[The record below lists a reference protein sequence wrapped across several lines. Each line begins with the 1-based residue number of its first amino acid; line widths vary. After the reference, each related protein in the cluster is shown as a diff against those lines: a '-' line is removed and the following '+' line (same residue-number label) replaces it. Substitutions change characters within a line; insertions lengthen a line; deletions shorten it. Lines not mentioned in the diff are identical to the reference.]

1 MYGNNLIKAL
11 PYVLTRIFLLLFV
24 FILTLYILWYPLI
37 HAMSLTKAVEA
48 IFTRIFPIRRGIF
61 EDKVASFWCVLHNFY
76 KVNSL
81 WDRSKQVAITTIV
94 TLGLC
99 IPSCVLL
106 LKKPSNFMFI
116 LTLFTVSMIFF
127 LFSF

>member
-1 MYGNNLIKAL
+1 MLIYL
-11 PYVLTRIFLLLFV
+11 VGRILLLLIV
-24 FILTLYILWYPLI
+24 FIVALYILWYPLI
-37 HAMSLTKAVEA
+37 QAMTLQKAVEA

-61 EDKVASFWCVLHNFY
+61 EDKVASFWCVLHNLY
-76 KVNSL
+76 KINSL
-81 WDRSKQVAITTIV
+81 WDRPKQVAITSIV

-99 IPSCVLL
+99 VPSCFLL
-106 LKKPSNFMFI
+106 LKKPSNYMFI